1 MLIIFMEQEYWI
13 ASGSQGKGPAAAL
26 FWPKTSLFLKGIAQM
41 PLRMWKAVCLAL
53 VPIIGL
59 GVLLSLKPITLAAPA
74 KSAVSLS
81 AVGVRVL
88 DDAPQTSSTSKKSD
102 KLPSAGIEQGD
113 VIKSVQVEAI
123 RITPVETPPP
133 SSTKS
138 EPKAREIT
146 HWHWHV
152 GSKIKRRAAVQ
163 D

>member
-1 MLIIFMEQEYWI
+1 MC
-13 ASGSQGKGPAAAL
+13 
-26 FWPKTSLFLKGIAQM
+26 
-41 PLRMWKAVCLAL
+41 KAVCLAL
-53 VPIIGL
+53 VPLIGL
-59 GVLLSLKPITLAAPA
+59 SVLLSLKPTTLAPA
-74 KSAVSLS
+74 KSAVSLTAAS
-81 AVGVRVL
+81 PPVV
-88 DDAPQTSSTSKKSD
+88 DDVSQTSSAVSNKSD

-152 GSKIKRRAAVQ
+152 GSKIKRRTAVQ